1 MSLIARCGSCGK
13 SYRVDDALAGKR
25 ARCKACGGVV
35 EVPSDQ
41 PVTSTMGGSRGVA
54 APAMALQPGFAVPAP
69 NFAIPTA
76 QPVTPDYFVERPDAY
91 VRWDGDHQV
100 DRWVPFVVLVGFVLA
115 LLSPIGIV
123 AYAIAQTPPGTPI
136 PWDKL
141 SFLLGQYLKLLAILV
156 PGMVGVPTLLLMLGV
171 YVSSRVMKFALP
183 DRFFLRCLTVICA
196 PVLIQALIMGFR
208 IAQGD
213 LEMAPGL
220 WWVVSMT
227 LWLGVLWLMF
237 RLRPAPFSVTLG
249 LAFIFCIGIPIALVL
264 VLALAVGI
272 GVGVMGAQ
280 KAVAARAGVRPPMF
294 SSAPAPPTYRVP
306 NLVNGLPV
314 PTPPSSLTSSPAQ
327 TRPAPT
333 FQRPPVVTPP
343 TPRPARD
350 PVAERTQVEASLKKI
365 GDALRTYADGHAGQF
380 PRRLDELQ
388 SAGLLEAGDLRS
400 PRGSPYILD
409 WNPRL
414 KSPAPPEYVLVH
426 ELGLGADGKRSALF
440 GDLHIEAVES
450 SRWGDVM
457 RDSSKARVELMRKPR

>member
-1 MSLIARCGSCGK
+1 
-13 SYRVDDALAGKR
+13 
-25 ARCKACGGVV
+25 
-35 EVPSDQ
+35 
-41 PVTSTMGGSRGVA
+41 
-54 APAMALQPGFAVPAP
+54 
-69 NFAIPTA
+69 
-76 QPVTPDYFVERPDAY
+76 
-91 VRWDGDHQV
+91 
-100 DRWVPFVVLVGFVLA
+100 
-115 LLSPIGIV
+115 
-123 AYAIAQTPPGTPI
+123 
-136 PWDKL
+136 
-141 SFLLGQYLKLLAILV
+141 
-156 PGMVGVPTLLLMLGV
+156 
-171 YVSSRVMKFALP
+171 
-183 DRFFLRCLTVICA
+183 VICA

-272 GVGVMGAQ
+272 GVGVMSGQ
-280 KAVAARAGVRPPMF
+280 KALAARSAVRPPMIG
-294 SSAPAPPTYRVP
+294 SAAPTFRVP
-306 NLVNGLPV
+306 NLVNGLPA
-314 PTPPSSLTSSPAQ
+314 PTALPTLSAQ
-327 TRPAPT
+327 TRPT
-333 FQRPPVVTPP
+333 FQRPSGVTP

-350 PVAERTQVEASLKKI
+350 PAVERTQVEASLKKI
-365 GDALRTYADGHAGQF
+365 GDALRAYSDGHNGQF
-380 PRRLDELQ
+380 PRRLEELQ

-426 ELGLGADGKRSALF
+426 ELGIGADGKRSVLF
-440 GDLHIEAVES
+440 GDLRIEAVES

-457 RDSSKARVELMRKPR
+457 RDSSKARVEMMRTKPR